1 MTTRLRALSASSAT
15 TAGTVPTTPRH
26 HHLTACSSH
35 LPVLSQLASLG
46 VSLDVISGGRE
57 AVRSSRLARLA
68 EATGGAIIIEDD
80 FGASFSA
87 NLAIAARRPT
97 RRDAVL
103 SVRASSGVGCARVI
117 GAAEAMRPEEAA
129 AATATGSGG
138 GDGAAIKR
146 KIPPTRFV

>member
-1 MTTRLRALSASSAT
+1 M
-15 TAGTVPTTPRH
+15 
-26 HHLTACSSH
+26 
-35 LPVLSQLASLG
+35 
-46 VSLDVISGGRE
+46 
-57 AVRSSRLARLA
+57 A

-138 GDGAAIKR
+138 GDGAANKAEDSADSFR
-146 KIPPTRFV
+146 LKTADASPVSYTHLTLPTICSV